1 MKDKGIRYV
10 KIENRGKI
18 DIPLLNKTEEF
29 IKFLCFDF
37 QRGMFY
43 KLSPKL
49 FKVLKV
55 EGLDESEEFGFE
67 FTVIFNIF
75 KGRIQIR
82 KQKNLEYFNIYF
94 YKRRLAQ
101 GKFEYDLYITK
112 KDVPLE
118 DINKTFDFLIKGENQ
133 KIATGNVYLLK
144 NGMVCIIKKYYSNVK
159 IGVVYD
165 EDSEDVEEYIR
176 IEDIDKLI
184 RTKN

>member
-1 MKDKGIRYV
+1 MKNKGAKYI
-10 KIENRGKI
+10 KIENRGKV
-18 DIPLLNKTEEF
+18 DISLLNQTEEF

-49 FKVLKV
+49 FKILKL
-55 EGLDESEEFGFE
+55 EELNENEEFGFE

-75 KGRIQIR
+75 KGRIEIR
-82 KQKNLEYFNIYF
+82 KQKDLNYFNIYF
-94 YKRRLAQ
+94 YKRRPAQ

-112 KDVPLE
+112 NDITLE
-118 DINKTFDFLIKGENQ
+118 DINKAFDFLIKGENQ
-133 KIATGNVYLLK
+133 TVATGKVYLLK
-144 NGMVCIIKKYYSNVK
+144 NGMVCIIKKYYSNIK
-159 IGVVYD
+159 IGIIYD

-184 RTKN
+184 RIKN